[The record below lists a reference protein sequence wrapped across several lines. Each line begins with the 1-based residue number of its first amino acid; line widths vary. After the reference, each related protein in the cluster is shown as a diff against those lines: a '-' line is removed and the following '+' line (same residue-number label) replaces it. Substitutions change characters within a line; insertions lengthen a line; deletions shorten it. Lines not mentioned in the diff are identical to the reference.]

1 MDLKYYN
8 SYAEVDLDVLRD
20 NFAKVK
26 AHIGPSQGFI
36 PVVKI
41 PVVPFSAIGT

>member
-36 PVVKI
+36 PVV
-41 PVVPFSAIGT
+41 